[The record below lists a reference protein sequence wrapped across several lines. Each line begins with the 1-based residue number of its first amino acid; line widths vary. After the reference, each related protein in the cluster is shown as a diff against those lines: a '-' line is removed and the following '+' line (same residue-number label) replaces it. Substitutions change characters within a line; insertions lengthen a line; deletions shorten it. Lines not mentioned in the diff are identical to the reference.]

1 MCYGK
6 VRQSKQGAIMV
17 IPELLFYMVTKIVA
31 VKIRFGFSQPLL
43 QAVSIVNT
51 TRTIPVVYDFFVSGN
66 KYRYRC
72 YFLIPDKDIDFSK
85 KPI

>member
-1 MCYGK
+1 MAEK
-6 VRQSKQGAIMV
+6 ANRTGAVVV
-17 IPELLFYMVTKIVA
+17 IPELHFYMVTKIVA
-31 VKIRFGFSQPLL
+31 VKIRIGNSQPLL

-51 TRTIPVVYDFFVSGN
+51 NRTIPVVYDFFVSGN